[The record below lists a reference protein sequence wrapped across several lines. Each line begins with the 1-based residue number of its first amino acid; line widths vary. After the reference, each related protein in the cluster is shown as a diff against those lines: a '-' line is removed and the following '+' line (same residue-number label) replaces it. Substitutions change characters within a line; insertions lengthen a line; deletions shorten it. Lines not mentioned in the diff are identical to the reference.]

1 MKLKYLAGTVVPA
14 LIVAVMSSCS
24 GRTEAAAEEITCHLD
39 TVTVSAGSPVLSK
52 LIIEEALEE
61 PFSSEF
67 RTVGTVQAETGRFA
81 EVCPPFDGR
90 IMNSS
95 VRLGRRVRA
104 GETLFEMS
112 SPDFLESSKV
122 YFQNVRNYEKAKAD
136 QERQAYLHEAG
147 IISQKE
153 LSEAAVAAENARQE
167 MDASA
172 AALRVYGVDPSDLKL
187 GQPLKVTAPISGEV
201 AFNRVTPGSF
211 VRTDSEPLVTI
222 ADLGRVWVTALVK
235 ERFIGVVSKG
245 GSVEI
250 FTEADPDKP
259 VFGTILNVGNLVDE
273 ETRSVQVV
281 VSCDNS
287 DMKLKHGMYVSV
299 HFLSEPV
306 NTVVLPSTAVFQGET
321 SSFVYVCTDSD
332 LSFVKRNV
340 VVGQSSDDNTR
351 ICIENGLEPGEKVL
365 VEGGLYL
372 ND

>member
-1 MKLKYLAGTVVPA
+1 MKKNCYAIFMAAILTCSCAGNVQQNK
-14 LIVAVMSSCS
+14 
-24 GRTEAAAEEITCHLD
+24 EEVTYQGN
-39 TVTVSAGSPVLSK
+39 TVTVDLESPILPK
-52 LIIEEALEE
+52 LNYATLAEQ
-61 PFSSEF
+61 PFSNEF
-67 RTVGTVQAETGRFA
+67 RTVGTVQAETGHFA
-81 EVCPPFDGR
+81 EVNVPFDGR
-90 IMNSS
+90 VTRSLVS
-95 VRLGRRVRA
+95 LGTKVSA
-104 GETLFEMS
+104 GQTLFEMS

-172 AALRVYGVDPSDLKL
+172 AALRVYGVDPSALKL

-211 VRTDSEPLVTI
+211 VKTDSEPLVTI

-321 SSFVYVCTDSD
+321 SSFVYVCTGSD

-365 VEGGLYL
+365 FEGGLYL